1 MGGTAERPQKC
12 KQDWHQISRQPI
24 SPTDVHFVLPEQN
37 RFERLF
43 CMCMQMLC
51 SAAEG
56 GYGLIDTNVNVG
68 VDSGHDAWLCH
79 IDVSGELLPS

>member
-1 MGGTAERPQKC
+1 
-12 KQDWHQISRQPI
+12 
-24 SPTDVHFVLPEQN
+24 
-37 RFERLF
+37 
-43 CMCMQMLC
+43 MCMQMIC

-56 GYGLIDTNVNVG
+56 GYGLIDTSVNVG